1 MWLDDELQ
9 RGWPPS
15 GCKIGQRVG
24 PLSKAA
30 SAATAPGLDIGPLQK
45 PPEMLAG
52 HALGDNHCK
61 VLSLL
66 VYAPYGLIKFL
77 EGILLCHG
85 DVMSKQETLQT

>member
-1 MWLDDELQ
+1 MWLDDEFK
-9 RGWPPS
+9 RGWLPS
-15 GCKIGQRVG
+15 GYKIGRNVG
-24 PLSKAA
+24 PLFRAA

-52 HALGDNHCK
+52 HALGDNHCQ

-66 VYAPYGLIKFL
+66 VYALYGLVKLL

-85 DVMSKQETLQT
+85 NVMSKQKTLQT